1 MKMSKAQAIAHIQAL
16 YHCFNMADSDN
27 PERADWTKPSMAADC
42 CKPLDAILRQL
53 LSADELEALY
63 ANGEIG

>member
-16 YHCFNMADSDN
+16 YHAFNMADSDN
-27 PERADWTKPSMAADC
+27 EDRADWMRPEMARTC
-42 CKPLDAILRQL
+42 CQPLDAILKQI
-53 LSADELEALY
+53 LSAEELEALY